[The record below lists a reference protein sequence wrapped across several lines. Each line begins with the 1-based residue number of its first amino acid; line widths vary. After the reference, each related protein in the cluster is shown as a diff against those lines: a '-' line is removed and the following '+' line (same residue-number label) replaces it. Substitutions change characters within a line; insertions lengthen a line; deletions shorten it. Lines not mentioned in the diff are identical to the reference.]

1 MQEYIVQRCLCI
13 AEYIIETKATVRQ
26 AAQKFGVS
34 KSSVHKDMGER
45 LPRVHSALAK
55 EVAQVLSYNKAV
67 RHLRGGAATRKKYI
81 AVRERREAAAHARCP
96 SLHPGAAARKKKDSP
111 QGL

>member
-1 MQEYIVQRCLCI
+1 MQEYIAQRCMCI

-45 LPRVHSALAK
+45 LPHVHDALAK
-55 EVAQVLSYNKAV
+55 EVAQVLAYNKAV
-67 RHLRGGAATRKKYI
+67 RHLRGGAATREKYKGM
-81 AVRERREAAAHARCP
+81 REDTPEK
-96 SLHPGAAARKKKDSP
+96 GD
-111 QGL
+111 